1 LAYSY
6 QEKHQ
11 EALAAF
17 DKAIILGRDDSFA
30 YSCRAE
36 EYAALGKFDKAEE
49 DFKHAKM
56 CNFIENIFN
65 DNEKEIPMDDEND
78 NSGEV
83 VDDQGKQD

>member
-1 LAYSY
+1 
-6 QEKHQ
+6 
-11 EALAAF
+11 
-17 DKAIILGRDDSFA
+17 
-30 YSCRAE
+30 
-36 EYAALGKFDKAEE
+36 
-49 DFKHAKM
+49 M